1 MTVSSEAET
10 GAAVSRPSNPLAGSV
25 DRSMRRVSV
34 PRAASCASAY
44 STSTR
49 DLDVADGLPEMPT
62 TRIAVAS
69 LTQLPPGKNSIG
81 RDPSEES
88 RPILVC
94 SASQRLGALWQDL
107 PLPLATHECRPT
119 TPQGQCARCDH
130 RRATYSRSSPSATA
144 FYQSPVQSCVGSAIA
159 ISVRVER
166 CLLLRTVSDAA
177 QPPNPSGP
185 GGPTT

>member
-1 MTVSSEAET
+1 MTVWSAGET
-10 GAAVSRPSNPLAGSV
+10 GAAASRASNAVAGSV

-81 RDPSEES
+81 HDPSEES

-94 SASQRLGALWQDL
+94 SASQRLGALWQDQ
-107 PLPLATHECRPT
+107 PLPLATHEWRPT
-119 TPQGQCARCDH
+119 PPQGQCARFDH
-130 RRATYSRSSPSATA
+130 RRAPYSPSSPP
-144 FYQSPVQSCVGSAIA
+144 PVSF
-159 ISVRVER
+159 
-166 CLLLRTVSDAA
+166 
-177 QPPNPSGP
+177 
-185 GGPTT
+185 